1 MNTKQLLPVILGSD
15 QNAYGIARSFYEA
28 YGVKSVILARRA
40 LSATSESHIVHYA
53 VLEERLE
60 EDEVFVATLVRFAE
74 NSGDKCRLLIPCSDY
89 YARLAARH
97 AEKLKDHYLFAL
109 SDEET
114 LVSLAQKENFY
125 AMCKKYAL
133 SYPKTYE
140 FDPKHEEPCLPFD
153 FPVVLKPA
161 DSASYWNCSFEGKRK
176 VFFLTDKA
184 QFDDVV
190 RRLKDS
196 DYNENV
202 LVQKFIGGDDSA
214 MRVVNAYIGKTGDL
228 RLFCVGQVLLEEHTP
243 EGIGSYAAI
252 MPTRD
257 EELFAL
263 LKPMLTEIGYRG
275 FLNIDVKV
283 DPADGT
289 YQFFELNP
297 RQGRSSFF
305 VTAAGA
311 NLARVIT
318 EDVLGEAPTT
328 PLFPCEDVLWT
339 NLPKGVIRRYVK
351 NEKLRSAAL
360 KAMRRG
366 RVCHQLYYKKD
377 KSIKRTKFYLLNQ
390 LNQYRKYRR
399 YFIDKL
405 ALGK

>member
-1 MNTKQLLPVILGSD
+1 MDFQNLLPVILGSD
-15 QNAYGIARSFYEA
+15 QNAYGIARSFHEA

-40 LSATSESHIVHYA
+40 LSATSRSAIVHYA

-60 EDEVFVATLVRFAE
+60 EDAVFVETLIRFAE
-74 NSGDKCRLLIPCSDY
+74 NSGNKCRILIPCSDY

-97 AEKLKDHYLFAL
+97 SEKIAPYYHFSL

-125 AMCKKYAL
+125 AMCEKYNL
-133 SYPKTYE
+133 CYPKTYE
-140 FDPKHEEPCLPFD
+140 FDPKREEPALPFD

-176 VFFLTDKA
+176 VFFLKDRGEFDAVTEKLKA
-184 QFDDVV
+184 
-190 RRLKDS
+190 S
-196 DYNENV
+196 DYNEKV
-202 LVQKFIGGDDSA
+202 LVQKFIGGDDSN
-214 MRVVNAYIGKTGDL
+214 MRVVNAYIGKKGDL

-252 MPTRD
+252 LPTAED
-257 EELFAL
+257 AL
-263 LKPMLTEIGYRG
+263 YEKLLPMLSEIGYRG
-275 FLNIDVKV
+275 FLNIDVKI
-283 DPADGT
+283 DPQDQS

-311 NLARVIT
+311 NLAKVLT
-318 EDVLGEAPTT
+318 EDVLGLEPTT
-328 PLFPCEDVLWT
+328 PLKAADKVLWT
-339 NLPKGVIRRYVK
+339 NLPRGVISRYVK
-351 NEKLRSAAL
+351 NAPLRAEAL
-360 KAMRRG
+360 RAWRKG
-366 RVCHQLYYKKD
+366 RVCHQLYYKND
-377 KSIKRTKFYLLNQ
+377 RSFSRLKFFFLNQ

-399 YFIDKL
+399 YFLDKL
-405 ALGK
+405 AFGK